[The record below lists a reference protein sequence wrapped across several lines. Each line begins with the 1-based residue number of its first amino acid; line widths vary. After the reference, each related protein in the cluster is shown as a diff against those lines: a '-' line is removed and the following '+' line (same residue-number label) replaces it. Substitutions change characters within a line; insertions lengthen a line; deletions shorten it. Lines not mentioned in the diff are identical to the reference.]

1 MKKFK
6 HLIDE
11 LHNLICQA
19 DENNR
24 AFVIEK
30 LSDQTINQINAFAKQ
45 NDFYGNFSVER
56 DGYFAVQTRQFER
69 RNLEGKI

>member
-45 NDFYGNFSVER
+45 NDFVNIEFDYLARYIFK
-56 DGYFAVQTRQFER
+56 QTWQ
-69 RNLEGKI
+69 LII